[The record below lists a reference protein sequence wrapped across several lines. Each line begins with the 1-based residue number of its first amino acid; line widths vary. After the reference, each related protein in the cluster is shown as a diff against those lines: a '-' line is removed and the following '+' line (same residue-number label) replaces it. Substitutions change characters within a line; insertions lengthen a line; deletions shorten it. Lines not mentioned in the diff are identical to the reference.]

1 MNFNEL
7 NKNGLVE
14 CFAVVK
20 KCDRK
25 VSSKGG
31 AYLDLILADNEGE
44 ISAKLWDY
52 HENTHGSYDI
62 DSFVKVRGTLS
73 QYNGADQL
81 RIERIRPVCAADG
94 VNIDDYVQ
102 HAGYSGEYML
112 GKIEEK
118 INDFS
123 DTDLKLLVST
133 IIERNR
139 EKLLYWPAAYR
150 LHHAIRG
157 GLLMHT
163 LSIVK
168 LCEGVCEIYPFVN
181 KDLLIAGAILH
192 DIAKTKEYEVGET
205 GIASGYSVEGNLI
218 GHLVMGAIM
227 VRETAV
233 ELDTPPK
240 TAMLLEHML
249 ISHHGEPEFG
259 AAVRPLFLEAELL
272 SELDSMDA
280 RVYQIH
286 EAINS
291 TSEDGF
297 SNKLWALDNRK
308 MYNHGMSDIKKE
320 VNLD

>member
-1 MNFNEL
+1 MNFTEL

-14 CFAVVK
+14 GFSVIK
-20 KCDRK
+20 KCDK
-25 VSSKGG
+25 KISSKGG
-31 AYLDLILADNEGE
+31 AYLDLTLADNDGE

-52 HENTHGSYDI
+52 KESEHGGYSV
-62 DSFVKVRGTLS
+62 DSFVKVRGVIS
-73 QYNGADQL
+73 QYNGMDQL
-81 RIERIRPVCAADG
+81 RVDKIRPVCAADG
-94 VNIDDYVQ
+94 VNIEDYVQ
-102 HAGYSGEYML
+102 HAGYPGEYML
-112 GKIEEK
+112 NKITEK
-118 INDFS
+118 INEFTDA
-123 DTDLKLLVST
+123 DLKHLVT
-133 IIERNR
+133 VLIEKNR
-139 EKLLYWPAAYR
+139 EKLLYWPAAFR

-163 LSIVK
+163 LSIVR
-168 LCEGVCEIYPFVN
+168 LCDGVCEIYPFVN

-192 DIAKTKEYEVGET
+192 DIAKTSEYEVGET

-227 VRETAV
+227 IREAAV
-233 ELDTPPK
+233 ELGTPPK
-240 TAMLLEHML
+240 KAMLLEHMI

-280 RVYQIH
+280 RVYQIR
-286 EAINS
+286 EAVAPVN
-291 TSEDGF
+291 EDDF

-308 MYNHGMSDIKKE
+308 MYNHGMSDMKTE